1 MTERVQNTII
11 KNRLDILIELSRA
24 KKRAYLQKQLHSVL
38 DVIIEEKSNDGHAI
52 GTSGNYIKVSM
63 PFDNAIKG
71 SIVFTRILKA
81 SDNLLEGS
89 IIP

>member
-1 MTERVQNTII
+1 MMDRVQNNII
-11 KNRLDILIELSRA
+11 KNRLDMLIELGRA
-24 KKRAYLQKQLHSVL
+24 KKRAYIQKQLHSVL
-38 DVIIEEKSNDGHAI
+38 DVIIEEKSNDGYAI

-71 SIVFTRILKA
+71 SLVFVRTLRA
-81 SDNLLEGS
+81 SGNLLEGI